1 MYTNYSYK
9 LQYIAVHRHMFA
21 ALHHIARHSK
31 ACPVATTQLLRLPK
45 GYATATL
52 ANELHILRMAAVYL
66 YSAVYMQAS
75 TAAVYWYSAVYMQA
89 STAAMTS
96 SGRGLVAAPVFHAC
110 CGMSTYV
117 YVRVCI
123 DVCICAGTFTWT
135 LT

>member
-1 MYTNYSYK
+1 MQAST
-9 LQYIAVHRHMFA
+9 
-21 ALHHIARHSK
+21 
-31 ACPVATTQLLRLPK
+31 
-45 GYATATL
+45 
-52 ANELHILRMAAVYL
+52 AAVYL

-75 TAAVYWYSAVYMQA
+75 TAAVYLYSAVYMQASTAAVYLYSAVYMQA